1 MDEPIERKRSK
12 EREEEESKGEQR
24 AHQAH
29 VVAINCTLLVVLV
42 VCYDGDLVV
51 ADTFLCVYILL
62 CGTLVC
68 QVCAQKAV
76 AFLCV
81 DCQTYQCEACCAA
94 RHLHVE
100 SFAAHLYFC
109 VEGEYS
115 SSRHA
120 MLLFSAAAGLY
131 LDIWWLECVLQA
143 RRPPSFAMPSG
154 HPSSWRWRR

>member
-1 MDEPIERKRSK
+1 MDESSK
-12 EREEEESKGEQR
+12 REEEESKGEQH

-29 VVAINCTLLVVLV
+29 VTAINCTSLLPFDILMDAWWQLTLT
-42 VCYDGDLVV
+42 VCVC
-51 ADTFLCVYILL
+51 AL
-62 CGTLVC
+62 CGTSVC

-109 VEGEYS
+109 VEGMDSDVYNTGSMRIWYS
-115 SSRHA
+115 
-120 MLLFSAAAGLY
+120 
-131 LDIWWLECVLQA
+131 
-143 RRPPSFAMPSG
+143 
-154 HPSSWRWRR
+154 